1 MPYILSL
8 LTASLAAAIAELLAP
23 KGEGGRITAHIR
35 MIAGLFLLVALLN
48 PLAEGIRLLR
58 DIALGDPA
66 SRVEELIPP
75 GSGTDYSAV
84 FGDSLTAV
92 SSREVEAWI
101 TVQLESRFDIPP
113 SDCRVWVFCS
123 YEEEILTVTEARIS
137 LLGGY
142 ALRDPHPIETY
153 FANQLNC
160 PCFVTADT
168 A

>member
-1 MPYILSL
+1 
-8 LTASLAAAIAELLAP
+8 
-23 KGEGGRITAHIR
+23 
-35 MIAGLFLLVALLN
+35 
-48 PLAEGIRLLR
+48 
-58 DIALGDPA
+58 
-66 SRVEELIPP
+66 VEELIPP
-75 GSGTDYSAV
+75 SLDTDYSAV

-123 YEEEILTVTEARIS
+123 YEEEILTVTETRIS

-142 ALRDPHPIETY
+142 VLRDPHPIETY

>member
-1 MPYILSL
+1 MPYLLSL
-8 LTASLAAAIAELLAP
+8 LTASLATAIAELLAP

-48 PLAEGIRLLR
+48 PLREGVRLLR

-113 SDCRVWVFCS
+113 SDCRV
-123 YEEEILTVTEARIS
+123 
-137 LLGGY
+137 
-142 ALRDPHPIETY
+142 
-153 FANQLNC
+153 
-160 PCFVTADT
+160 
-168 A
+168 